1 MAPLVNMAP
10 AGNMAPLVNMAL
22 DNAPMLTAL
31 LTGLGIGA
39 LAAANVGPI
48 WLLCVQTSARFGW
61 KPGLAIG
68 TGAALVD
75 FAYAMLG
82 ALGAAALLQV
92 SALRISLGLAGAV
105 VLVVLGM
112 RTLHAAF
119 RIRLGAEDDGD
130 VVSPRAALR
139 TGIIATASNPI
150 TILTWGAVFSGAAVA
165 QVADTSASAWAFVV
179 GIAAGSW
186 IVHAILAT
194 IGSRIGSRI
203 GDRGLRWTDIISGS
217 GLVLFGSGLGIRTLV
232 DQ

>member
-1 MAPLVNMAP
+1 MLP
-10 AGNMAPLVNMAL
+10 AAL
-22 DNAPMLTAL
+22 A
-31 LTGLGIGA
+31 GLGIGA
-39 LAAANVGPI
+39 LTAANVGPI
-48 WLLCVQTSARFGW
+48 WLLCLRTSARFGW
-61 KPGLAIG
+61 KPGIAIG

-75 FAYAMLG
+75 FAYAVLG

-105 VLVVLGM
+105 VLVVLGI
-112 RTLHAAF
+112 RTLHAAY
-119 RIRLGAEDDGD
+119 RIRLGAEDECE

-165 QVADTSASAWAFVV
+165 QVADSSASAWAFVA
-179 GIAAGSW
+179 GIALGSW

-203 GDRGLRWTDIISGS
+203 GERGLRWTDIVSGS
-217 GLVLFGSGLGIRTLV
+217 GLVLFGSALGVRTLY
-232 DQ
+232 DR

>member
-1 MAPLVNMAP
+1 MN
-10 AGNMAPLVNMAL
+10 
-22 DNAPMLTAL
+22 TAL
-31 LTGLGIGA
+31 VTGLGIGA

-48 WLLCVQTSARFGW
+48 WLLCVRTSARFGW
-61 KPGLAIG
+61 KPGMAIG
-68 TGAALVD
+68 TGAAIVD
-75 FAYAMLG
+75 LAYATLG

-92 SALRISLGLAGAV
+92 EGLRVGLGLLGAV

-119 RIRLGAEDDGD
+119 RIRLGAEVDGE
-130 VVSPRAALR
+130 VVSPRAALW

-165 QVADTSASAWAFVV
+165 QVSNTSGSAWAFVI

-194 IGSRIGSRI
+194 IGSRLGSHIGERA
-203 GDRGLRWTDIISGS
+203 LRWTDIVSGS
-217 GLVLFGSGLGIRTLV
+217 GLVLFGSGLGVRTLV
-232 DQ
+232 GR